1 MMTAMEIVALFRLDD
16 QATATLRRIAAEAR
30 ALTDQFKIL
39 TDQAKAFSTAMGS
52 TFRTMG
58 ADVGTATAEV
68 RTLAAE
74 WAKVEAAALAAG
86 RAAAF
91 GGPLGGGFRGTP
103 RTTPGI
109 GGGPPSGIH
118 MSPFTFPGG
127 SARMGSNLAMGAA
140 ALMGYGIYEEAE
152 VEDIAARAL
161 MTGQIRVDAGMTQT
175 QAFQKLRD
183 VIKKNSE
190 LGAFDPKQV
199 GEALLGSERQF
210 AGLTFDKR
218 MEALSVM
225 LPAAMQEAR
234 FKETGLKESAEA
246 LVGLAHMTGTYDPAK
261 LPDLYR
267 KFTFA
272 SMLTPAPLPEFTRAL
287 AAGIRSSKAGTWI
300 QSFFGKLMPEAGDS
314 KKAQTHNER
323 LRALGLL
330 NDQSN
335 PTWMAKNAQGK
346 TDWDASLLKL
356 APMLGARLADLPET
370 QRLSIIQDVFGKQ
383 GGREAGLTNLPE
395 FIAQFPRL
403 EQMMAMAPR
412 GEDFLTQ
419 LGTAS
424 PVQKARQSLT
434 DLKVILM
441 DIGEKALPPVVG
453 GLQSIDVFLKGIGS
467 IVGTTFPKPTP
478 LSSALLKGMGEG
490 AAPGAAIG
498 FGIGSIL
505 GPGAIPS
512 AGIGAAV
519 GAFGGGL
526 YEGGRHLLGLDVP
539 LRNIDKDAAGA
550 AKNLNWLD
558 SVLKSMGLLH
568 KSSFNGSP
576 VPKDNG
582 AASIYVPIKLDIDGR
597 TFAQTIG
604 MRMASLYEFPGS
616 APYHDGVRSLA
627 SNDMQTTST

>member
-1 MMTAMEIVALFRLDD
+1 
-16 QATATLRRIAAEAR
+16 
-30 ALTDQFKIL
+30 
-39 TDQAKAFSTAMGS
+39 
-52 TFRTMG
+52 
-58 ADVGTATAEV
+58 
-68 RTLAAE
+68 
-74 WAKVEAAALAAG
+74 
-86 RAAAF
+86 
-91 GGPLGGGFRGTP
+91 
-103 RTTPGI
+103 
-109 GGGPPSGIH
+109 
-118 MSPFTFPGG
+118 
-127 SARMGSNLAMGAA
+127 MGAA

-152 VEDIAARAL
+152 VEDIEARAL

-287 AAGIRSSKAGTWI
+287 SYSMPALVGGMGMDPDTIMFLTAMNQAAGIRSSKAGTWI

-330 NDQSN
+330 DDQSN

-356 APMLGARLADLPET
+356 APMLGAQLADLPET

-467 IVGTTFPKPTP
+467 VVETFPKPVP

-505 GPGAIPS
+505 GPGAIPG
-512 AGIGAAV
+512 AGIGAAI

-526 YEGGRHLLGLDVP
+526 YEGGRYLLGLDVP
-539 LRNIDKDAAGA
+539 LQNIDKDAAGA

-568 KSSFNGSP
+568 KSSLNGSP
-576 VPKDNG
+576 VPKNSA

-597 TFAQTIG
+597 TFAQTMS